1 MAKRLAAAIRDLSAR
16 TRLTVASGQPSARD
30 VYWGKITS
38 MRTARMLMKRRM
50 MTVNVGLGAEKSV
63 RRDV

>member
-1 MAKRLAAAIRDLSAR
+1 MAKRLAAEIRDLSAS

-38 MRTARMLMKRRM
+38 MRTARILMKRRM
-50 MTVNVGLGAEKSV
+50 MTVNVGLGVEKRV